1 MILPSF
7 TIPSTILESLPQA
20 QQWVE
25 KTRQN
30 NVISIGVVGEA
41 VRVLP
46 GIVDSIEVSD
56 ALLVDTVGQQGK
68 SGDIK
73 VISGWADCDLTITLL
88 LIDIPKI
95 EGTKIIP
102 DTSRHD
108 CLKEMVSWFK
118 KIKDGVPQI
127 YTLHHPHI
135 SAWGAKEFVFN
146 SLKSSENRTKGII
159 TCSLEFDEYDSTAGK
174 SQDRQIGIVAAEQEQ
189 AAEPKNPPVSDH
201 KRLGLG
207 KIEDTYAKQ

>member
-7 TIPSTILESLPQA
+7 PIPPTILESLPQA
-20 QQWVE
+20 QQWTE
-25 KTRQN
+25 KARQN
-30 NVISIGVVGEA
+30 NGISIGVVGEA

-46 GIVDSIEVSD
+46 GILDSIEVSD
-56 ALLVDTVGQQGK
+56 ALLVDTVEQQGK

-73 VISGWADCDLTITLL
+73 VISGWADCDLSINLL

-102 DTSRHD
+102 DISRHD
-108 CLKEMVSWFK
+108 CLAEMVSWFK
-118 KIKDGVPQI
+118 RMKDGVPQI

-135 SAWGAKEFVFN
+135 TAWGAKEFVFN
-146 SLKSSENRTKGII
+146 ALKSSENRTKGII

-174 SQDRQIGIVAAEQEQ
+174 SQDRQIGVVITEQAQ
-189 AAEPKNPPVSDH
+189 AAEPQNPPVSDH
-201 KRLGLG
+201 TRLGLG
-207 KIEDTYAKQ
+207 KIEDTYAR